1 MGSNPKVSPMPSSRN
16 PSYFPYFQ
24 PALGIAATLALT
36 AGAAQAQA
44 ESQEL
49 SASTKPVTRAAAAK
63 ASRTTPVAP
72 PVVQLTAQ
80 RTATVTAWQQCQALN
95 TDRDRLACFDQW
107 AATQKVLVE
116 EVQQRSVDAQASPAA
131 TAPPGAA
138 ASALKADVTAAL
150 ASAQPAVAPGSAT
163 TPTGSTGIIGVG
175 LEQGCK
181 DRQFSNLS
189 RFWELESGSACPTF
203 SLRGFRPNSLSAVG
217 ASSINQQPTSLNPA
231 NSATTTTDYRK
242 EELRLQLS
250 VRTKLA
256 TGILTPADSPL
267 RDSLWLAYSQQSYW
281 QFFNS
286 GLSRPFRST
295 DYEPEAIYVYPTTAK
310 LPFGWNWRYSGA
322 GLVHQSNGQSDP
334 LSRSWNRYYLMT
346 GFEKDDTY
354 MVTGRVWKRI
364 SESAA
369 KDNNPGISNYIGRGE
384 VAATW
389 NPSTRNTFI
398 GTVRGTP
405 GADAKGSLRL
415 EWLRSLG
422 DGRGNS
428 YSGLRFHTQLF
439 TGYGDSLIDYN
450 RKRTVFSVG
459 FSIVDF

>member
-1 MGSNPKVSPMPSSRN
+1 MPSHRN
-16 PSYFPYFQ
+16 PSHTRL
-24 PALGIAATLALT
+24 AACATVLLAATAV
-36 AGAAQAQA
+36 QAQ
-44 ESQEL
+44 
-49 SASTKPVTRAAAAK
+49 TAA
-63 ASRTTPVAP
+63 TPVRKPAP
-72 PVVQLTAQ
+72 VAQITPQ
-80 RTATVTAWQQCQALN
+80 RTAAVSAWQQCQALSS
-95 TDRDRLACFDQW
+95 DKERLGCFDQW
-107 AATQKVLVE
+107 ASTQKVLVE
-116 EVQQRSVDAQASPAA
+116 EVQQRSVDAQASPSS
-131 TAPPGAA
+131 TPPPGAA

-150 ASAQPAVAPGSAT
+150 ASTQPAVAAGGAT
-163 TPTGSTGIIGVG
+163 TPTASTGIIGVG

-181 DRQFSNLS
+181 DRQFSDLS

-217 ASSINQQPTSLNPA
+217 ASSVNQQPTSGNAA
-231 NSATTTTDYRK
+231 NSSTSSTDYRK

-256 TGILTPADSPL
+256 SGILTPADSPL

-295 DYEPEAIYVYPTTAK
+295 DYEPEAIYVYPTTAD
-310 LPFGWNWRYSGA
+310 LPFGWKWRYSGA

-334 LSRSWNRYYLMT
+334 LSRSWNRFYLMT
-346 GFEKDDTY
+346 GFEKDNSFA
-354 MVTGRVWKRI
+354 VTGRVWKRLH
-364 SESAA
+364 ESAVD
-369 KDNNPGISNYIGRGE
+369 DNNPGISNLIGRGE
-384 VAATW
+384 VSATW
-389 NPSTRNTFI
+389 NPSTRNTFV

-405 GADAKGSLRL
+405 GGDAKGSVRL

-422 DGRGNS
+422 DGKGNS

-439 TGYGDSLIDYN
+439 SGYGDSLIDYN
-450 RKRTVFSVG
+450 RKRTVLSVG

>member
-1 MGSNPKVSPMPSSRN
+1 MLPKRN
-16 PSYFPYFQ
+16 STPRM
-24 PALGIAATLALT
+24 AVMLALL
-36 AGAAQAQA
+36 AAPAAYAQTRPA
-44 ESQEL
+44 
-49 SASTKPVTRAAAAK
+49 PVL
-63 ASRTTPVAP
+63 
-72 PVVQLTAQ
+72 QLTPQ
-80 RTATVTAWQQCQALN
+80 RTAAVTAWQQCKPLGSDAA
-95 TDRDRLACFDQW
+95 RLACFDRW
-107 AATQKVLVE
+107 AADQQVLVDQVE
-116 EVQQRSVDAQASPAA
+116 QRAAAAAVSPSASA
-131 TAPPGAA
+131 TATPPPGAA

-150 ASAQPAVAPGSAT
+150 ASAQPAAPAGGAT
-163 TPTGSTGIIGVG
+163 TATASTGIIGVG

-181 DRQFSNLS
+181 DRQFSELS

-217 ASSINQQPTSLNPA
+217 ASSVNQSPTSGNPA
-231 NSATTTTDYRK
+231 NSAVNSIDYRK

-256 TGILTPADSPL
+256 SGLLTAADAPL

-281 QFFNS
+281 QFFSS

-295 DYEPEAIYVYPTTAK
+295 DYEPEAIYVYPTTAE
-310 LPFGWNWRYSGA
+310 LPFGWRWRYSGA

-334 LSRSWNRYYLMT
+334 LSRSWNRFYLMT

-354 MVTGRVWKRI
+354 SVNARVWKRLN
-364 SESAA
+364 ESAID
-369 KDNNPGISNYIGRGE
+369 DNNPQISNFIGRGE
-384 VAATW
+384 VSARW

-405 GADAKGSLRL
+405 GGDAKGSVRL

-422 DGRGNS
+422 DGKGNS

-439 TGYGDSLIDYN
+439 SGYGDSLIDYN
-450 RKRTVFSVG
+450 RKRTVLSVG

>member
-1 MGSNPKVSPMPSSRN
+1 MPSKRN
-16 PSYFPYFQ
+16 PSHLPLV
-24 PALGIAATLALT
+24 ACATLLLAATT
-36 AGAAQAQA
+36 AHAQTGGTT
-44 ESQEL
+44 
-49 SASTKPVTRAAAAK
+49 ASPAVRKPA
-63 ASRTTPVAP
+63 PVAQMTP
-72 PVVQLTAQ
+72 Q
-80 RTATVTAWQQCQALN
+80 RTAAVSAWQQCQALSS
-95 TDRDRLACFDQW
+95 DKERLGCFDQW
-107 AATQKVLVE
+107 ASAQKVLVE
-116 EVQQRSVDAQASPAA
+116 EVQQRSVDAQASPSS

-150 ASAQPAVAPGSAT
+150 ASTQPAVAAGGAT
-163 TPTGSTGIIGVG
+163 TPTASTGIIGVG

-181 DRQFSNLS
+181 DRQFSDLS
-189 RFWELESGSACPTF
+189 RFWELESGSTCPTF

-217 ASSINQQPTSLNPA
+217 SDSVNQLPTSGNAA
-231 NSATTTTDYRK
+231 NSATTSTNYRN

-256 TGILTPADSPL
+256 SGILTPAGSPL

-295 DYEPEAIYVYPTTAK
+295 DYEPEAIYVYPTTAD
-310 LPFGWNWRYSGA
+310 LPFGWKWRYSGA

-334 LSRSWNRYYLMT
+334 LSRSWNRFYLMT
-346 GFEKDDTY
+346 GFEKDNNFA
-354 MVTGRVWKRI
+354 VTGRIWKRLN
-364 SESAA
+364 ESAVD
-369 KDNNPGISNYIGRGE
+369 DNNPGISNFIGRGE
-384 VAATW
+384 VSATW
-389 NPSTRNTFI
+389 NPSTRNTFV

-405 GADAKGSLRL
+405 GGDAKGSVRL

-422 DGRGNS
+422 DGKGNS

-450 RKRTVFSVG
+450 RKRTVLSVG